1 MILDNNKIM
10 NRILNVL
17 QVISL
22 QQKMNIIKNEYN
34 SIKQAKL
41 DEYITSLPSKQR

>member
-1 MILDNNKIM
+1 MILDNNKIL

-22 QQKMNIIKNEYN
+22 QQEMNIIKNEYN
-34 SIKQAKL
+34 IKQAKL
-41 DEYITSLPSKQR
+41 DE